1 MLLHAEAKPSPAPA
15 GLGIVDGALIA
26 VMFIWG
32 GNMIAVKLALA
43 EMNPMAFNSLR
54 FLLATATMLVV
65 LVIRERD
72 LRVSRRDLRWLLL
85 TGIVGNTVYQLL
97 FINGINL
104 STAGNT
110 AFMVATAPVWV
121 AVISKL
127 WGLERLSRLQWVGVF
142 TSLAGVTCVV
152 LGSGQRIA
160 LTSGTVPGDLLTL
173 AGAMC
178 WAGYTVMTRPVMA
191 RHSPLRVTAY
201 AMVLGTGPLVLIG
214 MPSIRVQDWGAV
226 TPLGWGMLVYG
237 SIGAL
242 VVGYLVWGWGV
253 RVIGS
258 TRTAIYNNLTPV
270 VAGVLG
276 YLLLSEVWTF
286 LRALGAAGI
295 LVGLYLVR
303 TRGFAVPLSGEGGG
317 RRDPAAPP
325 SEDFTSQPA
334 SPTASSPGTEAR
346 R

>member
-1 MLLHAEAKPSPAPA
+1 MDVQGKQRPAPTGI
-15 GLGIVDGALIA
+15 GLVDGALIA

-32 GNMIAVKLALA
+32 GNMIAVKVALA

-54 FLLATATMLVV
+54 FLLATATML
-65 LVIRERD
+65 LALAIRERD
-72 LRVSRRDLRWLLL
+72 LRVSRRDLRWLIL

-121 AVISKL
+121 AVIGKL
-127 WGLERLSRLQWVGVF
+127 WGLERLSRPQWVGVF
-142 TSLAGVTCVV
+142 TSLAGVSCVV
-152 LGSGQRIA
+152 LGSGQEIA

-173 AGAMC
+173 TGAMC
-178 WAGYTVMTRPVMA
+178 WAGYTVMTRPVMS

-201 AMVLGTGPLVLIG
+201 AMALGTGPLVLIG
-214 MPSIRVQDWGAV
+214 MPSILAQDWGAV

-270 VAGVLG
+270 VAGILG
-276 YLLLSEVWTF
+276 YLMLSEAWTF
-286 LRALGAAGI
+286 LRALGAAAI

-303 TRGFAVPLSGEGGG
+303 TRGIAVRTAGLHRG
-317 RRDPAAPP
+317 RRDAPSP
-325 SEDFTSQPA
+325 PPENPTSQPSSPA
-334 SPTASSPGTEAR
+334 SSSPGTKAR
-346 R
+346 K

>member
-1 MLLHAEAKPSPAPA
+1 MSLDVQGKKAPAPA
-15 GLGIVDGALIA
+15 GLGLVDGALVA

-72 LRVSRRDLRWLLL
+72 LGISRLDLRWLLL
-85 TGIVGNTVYQLL
+85 TGLVGNTVYQLL

-121 AVISKL
+121 AVIGKL
-127 WGLERLSRLQWVGVF
+127 WGLETLSRWQWVGVF

-152 LGSGQRIA
+152 LGSGQEIA

-173 AGAMC
+173 TGAMC
-178 WAGYTVMTRPVMA
+178 WAGYTVMTRPVMS

-201 AMVLGTGPLVLIG
+201 AMILGTGPLVLIG
-214 MPSIRVQDWGAV
+214 MPSILAQDWGAV

-253 RVIGS
+253 QVIGS

-270 VAGVLG
+270 VAGILG
-276 YLLLSEVWTF
+276 YLMLSEVWTL

-303 TRGFAVPLSGEGGG
+303 TQGVPESTAALGRG
-317 RRDPAAPP
+317 RRESPSPP
-325 SEDFTSQPA
+325 PGNATSQPS
-334 SPTASSPGTEAR
+334 SPGASSPGKGDR
-346 R
+346 K